1 MIFWQYM
8 PSRSEALFCHL
19 AHEWRI
25 CCRDGKCEFF
35 KHFEREIMR
44 SVGALR
50 VARCVAGR

>member
-25 CCRDGKCEFF
+25 CCRDGAVIVESASFL
-35 KHFEREIMR
+35 
-44 SVGALR
+44 SVLNSK
-50 VARCVAGR
+50 